1 MWPQC
6 LTAKG
11 NVATVINMSN
21 TATAELK
28 AARAVLEEDFE
39 NAYNPDAFPGSRAY
53 NASRRA
59 EKALEAFDAANPGVL
74 EAVREDNANKGSH
87 YQRAIRGED

>member
-1 MWPQC
+1 M
-6 LTAKG
+6 
-11 NVATVINMSN
+11 ATTDDQV
-21 TATAELK
+21 
-28 AARAVLEEDFE
+28 AARATLEEAFE

-59 EKALEAFDAANPGVL
+59 EKALEAFDAENPSVL
-74 EAVREDNANKGSH
+74 ATVREANASRGDH